1 MDFAKRL
8 EESESFAEIFD
19 LVKKSAEATLDRR
32 RDGLMLALQYLPEN
46 LGAYYGLGSN
56 FIVMNKVLLE
66 KFRDSHGANDTKAYV
81 FSILMHEYLH
91 SLGYVDEAYA
101 RALTYEICKATIGEG
116 HISTKIAKHGIGAF
130 ITPSISLKKEPEG
143 IEVLDS
149 FSIEHITYI
158 G

>member
-1 MDFAKRL
+1 MDFKEKL
-8 EESESFAEIFD
+8 EKSESFAEIFN
-19 LVKKSAEATLDRR
+19 LVKNAAQQTLEKR

-66 KFRDSHGANDTKAYV
+66 KFRDSYSAGETKSYI
-81 FSILMHEYLH
+81 FSVLLHEYLH
-91 SLGYVDEAYA
+91 SLGYVDEEYA
-101 RALTYEICKATIGEG
+101 RALTYQVSKAVLGER
-116 HISTKIAKHGIGAF
+116 HMSTKIAKHGIGAF
-130 ITPSISLKKEPEG
+130 ITPSRRAREEPEG
-143 IEVLDS
+143 IEVVDS